1 MNYNDFKFLSFDCY
15 GTLIDW
21 ESGIWNAFQ
30 PLIHF
35 NKRDDLTRE
44 KVLRNFALLESE
56 QQKKTPSMLYP
67 EILFNV
73 HMQFTKQHDLKSN
86 ESLDKE
92 FGDSVKHWPA
102 FPDSAD
108 ALRILKKKFKLVI
121 LSNVNTKGFASS
133 NRWLGVEFDEIY
145 TAEDVGSYKP
155 TLANFDYMFQNIEKK
170 YNEKPQSILH
180 VAQSLFHD
188 HVPAKHFDMT
198 TVWIDRQNLNNGGN
212 WGATKVV
219 DNLPKPD
226 VIFKDLISFAE
237 ETAKN

>member
-44 KVLRNFALLESE
+44 KVLRNFAILESE
-56 QQKKTPSMLYP
+56 QQKKTPSILYP

-86 ESLDKE
+86 ENLDKE

-121 LSNVNTKGFASS
+121 LSNVNTKGFAWNSIKFLRVVPRS
-133 NRWLGVEFDEIY
+133 DALVTILV
-145 TAEDVGSYKP
+145 TVVTVLED
-155 TLANFDYMFQNIEKK
+155 LA
-170 YNEKPQSILH
+170 
-180 VAQSLFHD
+180 VA
-188 HVPAKHFDMT
+188 
-198 TVWIDRQNLNNGGN
+198 
-212 WGATKVV
+212 
-219 DNLPKPD
+219 
-226 VIFKDLISFAE
+226 
-237 ETAKN
+237 